1 MSFMADNQFSISL
14 LLVAASAGFIGYSY
28 GDKDREILEAK
39 LAAKHAAITTVQQI
53 TMPTV
58 HTERIEYRDKI
69 KKVEIEVPKIID
81 RPVYKNVCLDDDG
94 VKAFNTYM
102 GAK

>member
-1 MSFMADNQFSISL
+1 MSFMADNQYTISL
-14 LLVAASAGFIGYSY
+14 VIASAAFGFIGYSY
-28 GDKDREILEAK
+28 GQKDREILEAQ
-39 LAAKHAAITTVQQI
+39 LAAKHAAVTTVQQI

-58 HTERIEYRDKI
+58 HTERIEYRDRVKKI
-69 KKVEIEVPKIID
+69 EIEVPKLID

-94 VKAFNTYM
+94 VKTFNTYM